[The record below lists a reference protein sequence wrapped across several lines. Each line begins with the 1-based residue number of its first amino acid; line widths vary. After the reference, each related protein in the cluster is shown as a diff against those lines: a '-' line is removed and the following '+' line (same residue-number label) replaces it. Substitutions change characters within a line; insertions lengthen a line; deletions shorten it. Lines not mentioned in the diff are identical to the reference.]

1 MPQLDS
7 ATFISQ
13 FFWVTLFFLGFYIYF
28 VRNILPTLGSLL
40 KMRQKKIIFA
50 QKELESLEKDQQTI
64 YNKYNNVFLVSFD
77 LVKDF
82 LNNSKQ
88 SCDLNSENE
97 ISDVKTQI
105 FSKVNQN
112 FISRMINYYVDEK
125 TSSF

>member
-7 ATFISQ
+7 ATFLSQ
-13 FFWVTLFFLGFYIYF
+13 FFWVTLFFLGLYIYF

-88 SCDLNSENE
+88 SCDLKSENE

>member
-1 MPQLDS
+1 
-7 ATFISQ
+7 
-13 FFWVTLFFLGFYIYF
+13 
-28 VRNILPTLGSLL
+28 
-40 KMRQKKIIFA
+40 MRQKKIIFA

-88 SCDLNSENE
+88 SCDLKSENE